1 MSEVD
6 AMDKI
11 ILKPTKS
18 KIVVSWLIMS
28 FVILIFTIF
37 NLKPFTDFALFAIV
51 VLVILFQALIFMII
65 FYNLPYFKIEVND
78 SYLIGPRSLGG
89 GWKRAKIAIAE
100 IDLQNINSTF
110 QWLGFY
116 IIKSTDGEKISIWG
130 FDEIQFRRLIDLLE
144 DRKRA

>member
-1 MSEVD
+1 
-6 AMDKI
+6 MDKI

-28 FVILIFTIF
+28 FAILLFTIF
-37 NLKPFTDFALFAIV
+37 LNLKTFTNFTVFAIA
-51 VLVILFQALIFMII
+51 VLIILFQALIFMII

-89 GWKRAKIAIAE
+89 GWKRAKIPIGG

-116 IIKSTDGEKISIWG
+116 IIKSRDGEKISIWG
-130 FDEIQFRRLIDLLE
+130 FDENQFRRLIDLLK
-144 DRKRA
+144 DRKQA